1 MDTQI
6 RQHPRTAVERRVAY
20 RRIFTYEFGS
30 PEWLEHVQKSYAA
43 WPRED
48 RRKKIRRDGERRKN
62 PISAQ
67 SAVNYSSH
75 IHQDYT
81 CDLLSQE
88 EKLFFDNLFS
98 KKK

>member
-6 RQHPRTAVERRVAY
+6 RQHPRTTVERRVAD
-20 RRIFTYEFGS
+20 RRMVNYEFGS
-30 PEWLEHVQKSYAA
+30 SEWLEHVKKSYAA

-48 RRKKIRRDGERRKN
+48 RRKTMRRDGERRK
-62 PISAQ
+62 SSVSTQ

-88 EKLFFDNLFS
+88 ERLFFDNLFS